1 MKFLQT
7 IEAAGGIVALIHSGN
22 PENSKIGSVGQ
33 HCRNTIND
41 DIYFKSSGNNTATG
55 WKLITGGGG
64 SSSSIPPKVTTY
76 SAGSYYFTPAS
87 GAVATKIQMQ
97 AAGGGGSVTSGVGA
111 SLGCSAAAGAGGGN
125 YYEALVNQA
134 FSVSSIY
141 ITVPSA
147 VQPPSSTGDGA
158 TGGSCTFGSY
168 LAITGGGGSRQ
179 TTGGYLAL
187 IYQSHAPNSS
197 VINWGNINVTEIL
210 NKIGQEGGSPFVPIY
225 NANSLIVGGRG
236 GDSHWG
242 FGSGSEAAIYNG
254 ASNPRVGYVSV
265 QRAVQGY
272 GGGGAGA
279 AVGNRTATAGTA
291 GGAGRLVITEF
302 F

>member
-7 IEAAGGIVALIHSGN
+7 IDAAGGIIALSHSGN

-41 DIYFKSSGNNTATG
+41 DVYYKATGNYTATG
-55 WKLITGGGG
+55 WKLITAGG
-64 SSSSIPPKVTTY
+64 SSSSIPPKVTAY
-76 SAGSYYFTPAS
+76 SAGSYYFTPSA

-97 AAGGGGSVTSGVGA
+97 AAGGGGSVTSGNGSA
-111 SLGCSAAAGAGGGN
+111 LGCGAAAGAGGGN
-125 YYEALVNQA
+125 YYEAMVNQA
-134 FSVSSIY
+134 FPISSIS

-147 VQPPSSTGDGA
+147 VQPPASTGDGA

-168 LAITGGGGSRQ
+168 LSITGGGGSRQ
-179 TTGGYLAL
+179 ITGGYVAL
-187 IYQSHAPNSS
+187 IYQSYAPNAS

-210 NKIGQEGGSPFVPIY
+210 NKIGQEGGSPFVPYY
-225 NANSLIVGGRG
+225 NVNSLIVGGRG

-242 FGSGSEAAIYNG
+242 FGSGSEAAIYS
-254 ASNPRVGYVSV
+254 ASRVGYVSI

-279 AVGNRTATAGTA
+279 AVGNRTATAGTP
-291 GGAGRLVITEF
+291 GGAGRLVITEYF
-302 F
+302 